1 MIFFH
6 TSFNSIC
13 YCQDIYEH
21 HNLPFFSGIILHQKM
36 FKFKTTKAIPT
47 IFINKLFS
55 LNCFPPIKS
64 QGSKQIRKSL
74 EVILWYCISNY
85 KLVIIILYLLRHFLV
100 SDLYLIWS
108 NLFVLL
114 VWKISLIF
122 WNILFNFIVWWSL
135 AEQFVSRCNLPIV
148 TRNSDSNCYVINSPH
163 YTLHTHCQ
171 PLNST
176 IQWQKKFDKLWHQ
189 RVGLPPSC

>member
-1 MIFFH
+1 M
-6 TSFNSIC
+6 
-13 YCQDIYEH
+13 
-21 HNLPFFSGIILHQKM
+21 
-36 FKFKTTKAIPT
+36 TKAIPT

-64 QGSKQIRKSL
+64 QGSKQRRKSL